1 MGDFMFRKYIVIILM
16 FSASSVHSGG
26 ATDNAINSA
35 VNNAMPHVNSA
46 IEDWA
51 IRNVPQLKLIE
62 VETRFR
68 NYSKTDYRI
77 LGLLE
82 LQRSGNEAYLSQFSL
97 SSFQSRETL
106 NLGLV
111 WRKLSSN
118 NTLMY
123 GGNVFYDRE
132 FNTDHSRI
140 GFGLELKSSVYD
152 LNFNLYEALSNK
164 ETVDGAL
171 EEAADGY
178 DLEVAMYLPYL
189 PWAKAYYKVYEWDSS
204 IYDIK
209 HGEVLSIQLQPT
221 GRVSLEIGIHD
232 DNTMSNDREFIK
244 INYVL
249 CCNNETTNQNFMFI
263 SPVAYSYQSVE
274 KRFYE
279 KVRRE
284 NNMVKGVK
292 GAVVLGRGS

>member
-1 MGDFMFRKYIVIILM
+1 MFRKYIVIVLM

-35 VNNAMPHVNSA
+35 VNNAMPHINSA

-51 IRNVPQLKLIE
+51 MRNVPQLKLIE
-62 VETRFR
+62 VETRLR

-111 WRKLSSN
+111 WRKLSPN

-132 FNTDHSRI
+132 FNTNHSRI

-152 LNFNLYEALSNK
+152 LNFNLYEALSDK
-164 ETVDGAL
+164 DTVDGAL

-178 DLEVAMYLPYL
+178 DLEVAMHLPYL
-189 PWAKAYYKVYEWDSS
+189 PNWNLH
-204 IYDIK
+204 I
-209 HGEVLSIQLQPT
+209 
-221 GRVSLEIGIHD
+221 
-232 DNTMSNDREFIK
+232 F
-244 INYVL
+244 
-249 CCNNETTNQNFMFI
+249 
-263 SPVAYSYQSVE
+263 
-274 KRFYE
+274 
-279 KVRRE
+279 
-284 NNMVKGVK
+284 
-292 GAVVLGRGS
+292 

>member
-1 MGDFMFRKYIVIILM
+1 MFRKYILSILLL
-16 FSASSVHSGG
+16 SASSVHSGG

-51 IRNVPQLKLIE
+51 MRNVPQLKLIE
-62 VETRFR
+62 VETRLR

-111 WRKLSSN
+111 WRTLSPN

-132 FNTDHSRI
+132 FNTNHSRI

-152 LNFNLYEALSNK
+152 LNFNLYEALSDK
-164 ETVDGAL
+164 DTVDGAL

-178 DLEVAMYLPYL
+178 DLEVAMHLPYL

-221 GRVSLEIGIHD
+221 GRVSLEVGIHD
-232 DNTMSNDREFIK
+232 DNTMSNDREFIRV
-244 INYVL
+244 NYVL

>member
-1 MGDFMFRKYIVIILM
+1 M

-51 IRNVPQLKLIE
+51 MRNVPQLKLIE

>member
-1 MGDFMFRKYIVIILM
+1 MLSV
-16 FSASSVHSGG
+16 SSVHSGG
-26 ATDNAINSA
+26 ATENAINSA
-35 VNNAMPHVNSA
+35 INNAMPHVNSA

-51 IRNVPQLKLIE
+51 MSNVPQLKLIE
-62 VETRFR
+62 VETRMR
-68 NYSKTDYRI
+68 NHSKTDYRI

-82 LQRSGNEAYLSQFSL
+82 LQKSGNETYLSQFSL

-111 WRKLSSN
+111 WRKLNSN

-123 GGNVFYDRE
+123 GGNIFYDRE
-132 FNTDHSRI
+132 LNTDHSRI
-140 GFGLELKSSVYD
+140 GFGLEFKSSVYD
-152 LNFNLYEALSNK
+152 LNFNLYEALSDK

-178 DLEVAMYLPYL
+178 DLEVAAYLPYL

-209 HGEVLSIQLQPT
+209 HGEVLSLHLQPT

-232 DNTMSNDREFIK
+232 DSTMANDREFIK
-244 INYVL
+244 LNYVL
-249 CCNNETTNQNFMFI
+249 CCNNEATNQNFIFV
-263 SPVAYSYQSVE
+263 SPAAYSYQSVE
-274 KRFYE
+274 KGFYE

-292 GAVVLGRGS
+292 GSIVLGRGS

>member
-1 MGDFMFRKYIVIILM
+1 MFRKYIVIILM
-16 FSASSVHSGG
+16 FSASSVHAGG

-51 IRNVPQLKLIE
+51 MRNVPQLKLIE
-62 VETRFR
+62 VETRLR

-82 LQRSGNEAYLSQFSL
+82 LQRSDNEAYLSQFSL

-111 WRKLSSN
+111 WRKLSPN

-152 LNFNLYEALSNK
+152 LNFNLYEALSDK

-221 GRVSLEIGIHD
+221 GRVSLEVGIHD

-244 INYVL
+244 VNYVL

>member
-1 MGDFMFRKYIVIILM
+1 M

>member
-1 MGDFMFRKYIVIILM
+1 MFRKYIVIILM

-35 VNNAMPHVNSA
+35 VNNAMPHINSA

-51 IRNVPQLKLIE
+51 MRNVPQLKLIE
-62 VETRFR
+62 VETRLR

-111 WRKLSSN
+111 WRKLSPN

-132 FNTDHSRI
+132 FNTNHSRI
-140 GFGLELKSSVYD
+140 GFGLELKSSVLD
-152 LNFNLYEALSNK
+152 LSKDNLAVGAKSDLALVVSFLDCSYSSLAIIKSGLFSFDISIASLNWRGK
-164 ETVDGAL
+164 FKSMIEL
-171 EEAADGY
+171 
-178 DLEVAMYLPYL
+178 LS
-189 PWAKAYYKVYEWDSS
+189 KVS
-204 IYDIK
+204 ISFSWPITF
-209 HGEVLSIQLQPT
+209 S
-221 GRVSLEIGIHD
+221 
-232 DNTMSNDREFIK
+232 
-244 INYVL
+244 
-249 CCNNETTNQNFMFI
+249 
-263 SPVAYSYQSVE
+263 
-274 KRFYE
+274 
-279 KVRRE
+279 
-284 NNMVKGVK
+284 
-292 GAVVLGRGS
+292 

>member
-1 MGDFMFRKYIVIILM
+1 MFRKYIVIILM

-51 IRNVPQLKLIE
+51 MRNVPQLKLIE
-62 VETRFR
+62 VETRLR

-82 LQRSGNEAYLSQFSL
+82 LQRSDNEAYLSQFSL

-111 WRKLSSN
+111 WRKLSPN

-152 LNFNLYEALSNK
+152 LNFNLYEALSDK

-221 GRVSLEIGIHD
+221 GRVSLEVGIHD
-232 DNTMSNDREFIK
+232 DNTMSNDCLLYTF
-244 INYVL
+244 
-249 CCNNETTNQNFMFI
+249 
-263 SPVAYSYQSVE
+263 
-274 KRFYE
+274 
-279 KVRRE
+279 
-284 NNMVKGVK
+284 
-292 GAVVLGRGS
+292 